1 MTGLPTGLSFGLSG
15 GPPDAA
21 SEADQRDLF
30 TRMPKAELHLHLD
43 GSLRPASALEMARLR
58 GVPGWSAADRPD
70 PAAALAAMRS
80 ALAGPAQ
87 ARDQAQL
94 LRAFDL
100 PIAIL
105 QDADALERAAHE
117 LVEDVAG
124 DGTRYV
130 EIRWAP
136 ALHTERGMG
145 LHEGIAAVCHGA
157 RDGAAATTAD
167 GRPIDV
173 RLIAVA
179 MRSHAPSR
187 NVDVAEA
194 AVAFLREGLTGF
206 DLAGPEAA
214 FADPLPHSGAFGI
227 ARSGG
232 LGISLHAGEWGGAAQ
247 VRRALQLDPA
257 RIAHGASAATD
268 SRLQAELVA
277 GDVTLD
283 LCPTSNVQAGIY
295 PHLSDHP
302 LPRLVRSGVKVT
314 LSTDDRTVSDLT
326 LPAEYARVRRELG
339 LTPRELWRLNRQALL
354 SAFLQHDEP
363 LRRRLLDEFD
373 AFAAAEPDL
382 R

>member
-1 MTGLPTGLSFGLSG
+1 MTGLPTGLSPDLTR

-43 GSLRPASALEMARLR
+43 GSLRPVSALEMARLR
-58 GVPGWSAADRPD
+58 GVPGWTAADRPD
-70 PAAALAAMRS
+70 PAAALAAMRN
-80 ALAGPAQ
+80 ALVGPPQ

-105 QDADALERAAHE
+105 QDADALERAARE
-117 LVEDVAG
+117 LVEDVAE

-130 EIRWAP
+130 EVRWAP

-145 LHEGIAAVCHGA
+145 LREGIAAVCRGA
-157 RDGAAATTAD
+157 REGAAAATAD
-167 GRPIDV
+167 SRPIDV

-179 MRSHAPSR
+179 MRSHPPAR

-206 DLAGPEAA
+206 DLAGAEAA

-232 LGISLHAGEWGGAAQ
+232 LGISVHAGEWGGAAQ

-268 SRLQAELVA
+268 PGLQAELVA
-277 GDVTLD
+277 GGVTLD

-295 PHLSDHP
+295 PGLSDHP
-302 LPRLVRSGVKVT
+302 LPQLVRSGVKVT

-326 LPAEYARVRRELG
+326 LPIEYARVRGQMG
-339 LTPRELWRLNRQALL
+339 LTPRELWRINRQALL

-363 LRRRLLDEFD
+363 LRRRLLEEFD
-373 AFAAAEPDL
+373 AFAATEPDL

>member
-1 MTGLPTGLSFGLSG
+1 MTGSPTGHPPAFPDPEG
-15 GPPDAA
+15 G
-21 SEADQRDLF
+21 DQPDLF

-70 PAAALAAMRS
+70 PVAALAAMRS
-80 ALAGPAQ
+80 ALVGPAQ

-94 LRAFDL
+94 LRTFDL

-117 LVEDVAG
+117 LVEDVAE

-136 ALHTERGMG
+136 ALHTERGLG
-145 LHEGIAAVCHGA
+145 LRDGIAAVCRGA
-157 RDGAAATTAD
+157 REGAAAATAD
-167 GRPIDV
+167 DRPIDV

-179 MRSHAPSR
+179 MRSHPPSR

-214 FADPLPHSGAFGI
+214 FADPLPHAGAFGI

-257 RIAHGASAATD
+257 RIAHGAAAATD
-268 SRLQAELVA
+268 AGLMAELVA

-295 PHLSDHP
+295 PRLADHP
-302 LPRLVRSGVKVT
+302 LPRLVRAGVKVT

-326 LPAEYARVRRELG
+326 LPAEYGHVRREMG
-339 LTPRELWRLNRQALL
+339 LTPRELWRLDRQGLL

-363 LRRRLLDEFD
+363 LRRRLLAEFD
-373 AFAAAEPDL
+373 AFAAAEPEL